1 MTSINVGP
9 IVSYLE
15 LKEEVVD
22 DKIERLT
29 AALSIY
35 TEWRKDL
42 VKVREFLIRFKQESE
57 AGLKSSQP
65 KDLKEAYKGFTSKT
79 EQK

>member
-1 MTSINVGP
+1 MTNTSVDP

-42 VKVREFLIRFKQESE
+42 VKVREFLLRLKQEPE
-57 AGLKSSQP
+57 IKAKDGQP
-65 KDLKEAYKGFTSKT
+65 KDFRGAYKSFTPEAKQS
-79 EQK
+79 

>member
-1 MTSINVGP
+1 MTGANVDP

-35 TEWRKDL
+35 TGWKKDL
-42 VKVREFLIRFKQESE
+42 IKVREFLTRLKQESE
-57 AGLKSSQP
+57 AELKTSQP
-65 KDLKEAYKGFTSKT
+65 KNLKEVYKDFLPGEKQS
-79 EQK
+79 

>member
-1 MTSINVGP
+1 MTSMNVDP

-29 AALSIY
+29 AALNIY
-35 TEWRKDL
+35 TEWKKDL
-42 VKVREFLIRFKQESE
+42 VKVREFLIRLKQESE
-57 AGLKSSQP
+57 AELKASQP
-65 KDLKEAYKGFTSKT
+65 KDLKEAYKGFLPGEKQS
-79 EQK
+79 